1 MLTMQAPRTIRY
13 TGLMPSR
20 ASPLPQVWLKI
31 GDEVLWK
38 RPVGD
43 QLIEVL
49 RVEPEA

>member
-1 MLTMQAPRTIRY
+1 
-13 TGLMPSR
+13 
-20 ASPLPQVWLKI
+20 V

-49 RVEPEA
+49 RVEPGV